1 MGLFRRRE
9 PLHQQLAREGGL
21 DPEPLTGT
29 RPPGWMETGI
39 HGVPRAREWDVVFA
53 VDAEG
58 VEGERVRFVA
68 LPDDT
73 LLVEEGE
80 DVEPLAAAID
90 QTGTAPPYRAEGA
103 RRGETQWAVGL
114 RAIDVIE
121 LPDDPG
127 GDEVTLTVR
136 DGERTV
142 LVDGAHAFGSVPQL
156 EEFGSGRGPSYVVRA
171 RRLDGSIWE
180 VEAMPL

>member
-1 MGLFRRRE
+1 
-9 PLHQQLAREGGL
+9 
-21 DPEPLTGT
+21 
-29 RPPGWMETGI
+29 METGM

-90 QTGTAPPYRAEGA
+90 QTAAAPPYRAEGA

-127 GDEVTLTVR
+127 GDELTLTVQ
-136 DGERTV
+136 DGERTL

-156 EEFGSGRGPSYVVRA
+156 DEFGSGRGRSYVVRA